1 MEHNEQLK
9 RISQKIQVLLGKY
22 ELCVKENEKLRKEN
36 EQLKLARDHQ
46 LNQIRELEQKVAV
59 LKSLAGRI
67 EDGEKKELER
77 RINGYL
83 KEIDR
88 CISLLSQ

>member
-9 RISQKIQVLLGKY
+9 RITQRIQALLGKY
-22 ELCVKENEKLRKEN
+22 DSCVKENEKLRKEN
-36 EQLKLARDHQ
+36 EQLKSTRENQVARIQ
-46 LNQIRELEQKVAV
+46 ELEQKIAV
-59 LKSLAGRI
+59 LKTLTGKI
-67 EDGEKKELER
+67 DDGEKKELEK

>member
-9 RISQKIQVLLGKY
+9 RISQKIQALLGKY

-36 EQLKLARDHQ
+36 EQLKSARENQLARIQD
-46 LNQIRELEQKVAV
+46 LEQKVAV
-59 LKSLAGRI
+59 LKTLAGGI
-67 EDGEKKELER
+67 DDGEKKELER

-83 KEIDR
+83 REIDR

>member
-1 MEHNEQLK
+1 MEHNEQLL
-9 RISQKIQVLLGKY
+9 RITQKVQALLGKY

-36 EQLKLARDHQ
+36 EQLKATRDSQ
-46 LNQIRELEQKVAV
+46 VSRMQELEQKVAV
-59 LKSLAGRI
+59 LKTLAGGI
-67 EDGEKKELER
+67 DDGEKKDLER